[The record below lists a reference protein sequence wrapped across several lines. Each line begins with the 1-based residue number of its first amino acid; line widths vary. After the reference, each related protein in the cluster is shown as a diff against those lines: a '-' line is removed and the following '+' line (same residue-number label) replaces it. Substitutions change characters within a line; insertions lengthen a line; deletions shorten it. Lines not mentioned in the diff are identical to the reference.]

1 LLFNSIPF
9 LALVGCT
16 FAFYYVPPLSQ
27 VQVPILIGASIIFYA
42 WSQPMLLLLLF
53 TCLLI
58 NVVTSHLVI
67 VGDKS
72 WRRVY
77 AALGVGFNILVLV
90 LYKYGPLIVHTLPF
104 DAGSIGAV
112 IVALPLPLGIS
123 FFTFHGITLLVD
135 TLHARSGA
143 GPQEMKKHS
152 LLLHTSKIGLYF
164 LFFPQL
170 VSGPITKSRNFLP
183 QVGAKRLRDIQWE
196 YVFRN
201 VTLGYFLK
209 MVIADN
215 LAQQTFWIS
224 FPYFLSRPT
233 SELLIMLWGYSM
245 QIFADFA
252 GYTLIAIG
260 IAALFGYMLPQN
272 FNSPYLANSFSEFW
286 QRWHISLA
294 SFLKEYLYIPLGGNR
309 GGRVRT
315 YFNLFVVMLLGG
327 IWHGAAW
334 SYMVWGGA
342 HGVALAGER
351 MLRDRVHLPNTSA
364 IQVIRISLVFCYV
377 TGAWLLFKL
386 PDFSNVVEYV
396 RAIWQNTEMNG
407 SADIRWFI
415 AIYSFPVVAYHIIR
429 ACRPRFSI
437 IDRPYAAAL
446 LYGLMIFLIVTNSGV
461 PQAFVYF
468 QF

>member
-1 LLFNSIPF
+1 
-9 LALVGCT
+9 
-16 FAFYYVPPLSQ
+16 VPL
-27 VQVPILIGASIIFYA
+27 LIGASVIFYA
-42 WSQPMLLLLLF
+42 WSQPTLLLLLF
-53 TCLLI
+53 ACLLI

-67 VGDKS
+67 VGRKS
-72 WRRVY
+72 WRRTY
-77 AALGVGFNILVLV
+77 AALGVVFNVGVLV
-90 LYKYGPLIVHTLPF
+90 LYKYGPLIVHTIPF
-104 DAGSIGAV
+104 DSGSIGAF

-135 TLHARSGA
+135 TFHARFDA
-143 GPQEMKKHS
+143 APLHRKEHS
-152 LLLHTSKIGLYF
+152 LLFHASKVSQYF

-170 VSGPITKSRNFLP
+170 VAGPITKSRNFLP
-183 QVGAKRLRDIQWE
+183 QIRAKRFGDIQWE

-224 FPYFLSRPT
+224 YPYFLSRPT
-233 SELLIMLWGYSM
+233 SDLLIMLWGYSM

-252 GYTLIAIG
+252 GYSLIAIG

-272 FNSPYLANSFSEFW
+272 FNSPYLANSFADFW
-286 QRWHISLA
+286 RRWHISLT

-309 GGRVRT
+309 EGPLRT

-327 IWHGAAW
+327 MWHGAAW

-351 MLRDRVHLPNTSA
+351 ILRDRVRLPDKLA
-364 IQVIRISLVFCYV
+364 IRVLRTSLVFGYV
-377 TGAWLLFKL
+377 TAAWLLFKL
-386 PDFSNVVEYV
+386 PDFGNVVDYV
-396 RAIWQNTEMNG
+396 RAIWHNTDMSG
-407 SADIRWFI
+407 SSDIRWFI
-415 AIYSFPVVAYHIIR
+415 ALYSIPVVTYHFIR
-429 ACRPRFSI
+429 AYRREFAI
-437 IDRPYAAAL
+437 IDRPHVAPF
-446 LYGLMIFLIVTNSGV
+446 LYGLMVFLMATNSGV
-461 PQAFVYF
+461 PQSFVYF